1 MVKIRLRRVGAKKQP
16 SYRVIVADSRVK
28 RDGRFL
34 EIIGHYN
41 PRTDPPTVVI
51 KEDRALYWLSVG
63 AQPTEAVAG
72 FFGKLSLAEKV
83 KQVHG
88 GAKIEDLAPSSKPVK
103 AKAPAPKPA
112 KAPAAVVEAA
122 VVEAPVVEA
131 PVVEAPAV
139 EAPAVETAAPEP
151 VVAAEPVVVEP
162 VAVAEPEP
170 VVAVAAPEPVAEAET
185 EPVVAAAAEGSSE
198 LEVLDLT
205 PRVLKALE
213 AADVHTLEQLRAL
226 RAEGSDAILALPG
239 IGEKAVDEILAQ
251 LAAHEGAA
259 G

>member
-72 FFGKLSLAEKV
+72 FFGKLNLAEKV

-103 AKAPAPKPA
+103 AKAAASKPAA
-112 KAPAAVVEAA
+112 KAPAPVVEAA
-122 VVEAPVVEA
+122 VVETPVVET

-139 EAPAVETAAPEP
+139 EA
-151 VVAAEPVVVEP
+151 VAAEPVVVEP

-170 VVAVAAPEPVAEAET
+170 VAEAET
-185 EPVVAAAAEGSSE
+185 EPVVAAATESSSE

>member
-63 AQPTEAVAG
+63 AQPTDAVAS
-72 FFGKLSLAEKV
+72 FFVKMSLPDKL
-83 KQVHG
+83 KQVHA

-103 AKAPAPKPA
+103 AKAVKPAEPTPVIVAAAPKIVVVDEPVA
-112 KAPAAVVEAA
+112 ETPAVVEA
-122 VVEAPVVEA
+122 
-131 PVVEAPAV
+131 
-139 EAPAVETAAPEP
+139 
-151 VVAAEPVVVEP
+151 
-162 VAVAEPEP
+162 
-170 VVAVAAPEPVAEAET
+170 AAPEPVAETPAVAEAAAPEPVAET
-185 EPVVAAAAEGSSE
+185 PAVAEAAAPEGGSE
-198 LEVLDLT
+198 LEVLGLS

-213 AADVHTLEQLRAL
+213 AADVHSLDQLRAL
-226 RAEGSDAILALPG
+226 RDQGYDAVLALPG

-251 LAAHEGAA
+251 LTAHEGT
-259 G
+259 GG

>member
-72 FFGKLSLAEKV
+72 FFGKLNLAEKV

-103 AKAPAPKPA
+103 AKAAASKPAA
-112 KAPAAVVEAA
+112 KAPAPVVEAA
-122 VVEAPVVEA
+122 VVETPVVET

-139 EAPAVETAAPEP
+139 EA
-151 VVAAEPVVVEP
+151 VAAEPVVVEP
-162 VAVAEPEP
+162 VAVAEPEPEP

-185 EPVVAAAAEGSSE
+185 EPVVAAATESSSE